1 MKRDDLEKALWTAAE
16 RKAQMHGVR
25 LGQGAD
31 ADVHQFARTGADRI
45 LQAHP
50 EVVPN
55 DRVVKDAEAA
65 FEKLI
70 DEMVSAASEI
80 AGYREAYPDT
90 IGEQTLARAL
100 SRLCPLF
107 PIC

>member
-1 MKRDDLEKALWTAAE
+1 MNRDDLAKALFATAE
-16 RKAQMHGVR
+16 RRAEKHGMH

-31 ADVHQFARTGADRI
+31 IDIRGFAESGADRI
-45 LQAHP
+45 MAQGPDITAQNPAVLNAH
-50 EVVPN
+50 
-55 DRVVKDAEAA
+55 AA

-70 DEMVSAASEI
+70 DEMVRAATEI
-80 AGYREAYPDT
+80 DGYREAYPAT

-100 SRLCPLF
+100 SKLCPLF